1 MIEINEKN
9 IKLWS
14 LIGQRAT
21 FGTIMLQLANSNEN
35 LMILTSD
42 VSTSAGLDKF
52 RKNFPLKYIDV
63 GIAEQNLIGIAT
75 GIASLNF
82 KVFTTTFSPFQTLR
96 CCEQIKVNLGYMK
109 HNVVMVGL
117 ASGFVLGSLGFT
129 HASIEDIGVIRS
141 IPNITIISPADSL
154 ELVKTIEAVMKE
166 DKPFYIR
173 LTSGSNCP
181 KVYSSNYEFIIG
193 KSIELKTGED
203 ITFFC
208 NGPLVYN
215 CLEVAKILEK
225 ENINASVVNMH
236 TIKPI
241 DEEKIIEK
249 AKKNKIILTV
259 EEHNIIGGLGS
270 AVAEVISNQKNEC
283 RLVRLGVSDSYPKGG
298 SQDYLQDM
306 CGLSINKIVTT
317 TKNHLSKIKL

>member
-14 LIGQRAT
+14 VIGQRAT
-21 FGTIMLQLANSNEN
+21 FGTVMSQIVNYNKD

-52 RKNFPLKYIDV
+52 RKNFPSNYLDV

-75 GIASLNF
+75 GLSSAKY

-109 HNVVMVGL
+109 HNIVMVGL
-117 ASGFVLGSLGFT
+117 ASGLILGPLGFT

-141 IPNITIISPADSL
+141 IPNINIVSPADSL
-154 ELVKTIEAVMKE
+154 ELVKTLEAVIKE
-166 DKPFYIR
+166 DKPYYIR

-181 KVYSSNYEFIIG
+181 KVYNKNYDFKIG
-193 KSIELKTGED
+193 KSIELKSGSD
-203 ITFFC
+203 VTFFC
-208 NGPLVYN
+208 TGPLVYN
-215 CLEVAKILEK
+215 CLEAAKILEK
-225 ENINASVVNMH
+225 DNIKASVVNMH

-241 DEEKIIEK
+241 DKEECMR
-249 AKKNKIILTV
+249 A
-259 EEHNIIGGLGS
+259 
-270 AVAEVISNQKNEC
+270 
-283 RLVRLGVSDSYPKGG
+283 
-298 SQDYLQDM
+298 
-306 CGLSINKIVTT
+306 
-317 TKNHLSKIKL
+317 

>member
-14 LIGQRAT
+14 VIGQRAT
-21 FGTIMLQLANSNEN
+21 FGTIMSQIVNFNKD

-52 RKNFPLKYIDV
+52 RKNFSSNYLDV

-75 GIASLNF
+75 GLSSANY

-109 HNVVMVGL
+109 HNIVMVGL

-129 HASIEDIGVIRS
+129 HASIEDIGVMRS
-141 IPNITIISPADSL
+141 IPNINIVSPADSL
-154 ELVKTIEAVMKE
+154 ELVKTLEAVI
-166 DKPFYIR
+166 DDDRPYYIR

-181 KVYSSNYEFIIG
+181 KIYHTNYDFKLG
-193 KSIELKTGED
+193 KSIELKQGND
-203 ITFFC
+203 VTFFC
-208 NGPLVYN
+208 TGPLVYN
-215 CLEVAKILEK
+215 CLEAAKILEK
-225 ENINASVVNMH
+225 DNIKASVVNMH

-241 DEEKIIEK
+241 DQEKILEK
-249 AKKNKIILTV
+249 TKISKLIFTA

-270 AVAEVISNQKNEC
+270 AVAEVMAGSLTDCK
-283 RLVRLGVSDSYPKGG
+283 LVCLGVNDFYPKGG
-298 SQDYLQDM
+298 DQKYLQDM

-317 TKNHLSKIKL
+317 TKNHLKNH